1 MPPRGGTPAV
11 SASGGW
17 PPAWSRGTGR
27 EVVAS
32 RAAVATTDGYASE
45 VGLRVLRRGGNAVD
59 AAVASAFA
67 LAVVNP
73 EAGNLGGGGFLVVR
87 RPAGCLLAL
96 DFRSQAPGAA
106 DRAMYTR
113 PGVDRSEASL
123 LGHLSVAVPGSVG
136 GLWEAHRKLGS
147 MAWSELVEP
156 AARLAR
162 GFRVGERFARS
173 FPERVVEGL
182 RRFSHS
188 ASVFLPEESGGRPAP
203 PRPGRLFCQPEL
215 AGTLERIR
223 DRGADGFYRG
233 ETARCVVDEMRSG
246 GGIITHADLES
257 YRSVWREP
265 VCTHYAGHGV
275 VSMPP
280 SSSGGIALALSFQ
293 IAAALGLAG
302 EEWHGAGHIHLL
314 AETWRRAYAD
324 RNHHLGDPGFVEVP
338 ADGLVDPGYARD
350 RARTIS
356 RGAATPSAEV
366 GPGSPAAT
374 GGRHTTHLSVIDPA
388 GGAAS
393 LTTTLNTWYGSKLVV
408 PGAGFLL
415 NNEMDDFTIE
425 PGTPN
430 AFGLVQGEANAIAP
444 GKRMLSM
451 MTPTVVLNPSG
462 GLQMVVGTPGGATI
476 VTTVFQIISNML
488 DHGMTLAEAVFA
500 PRVHHQH
507 LPDRIAYEP
516 GGLGRRAREAL
527 CALGHRL
534 HEEEESWGDVQ
545 AIAVL
550 RDGSL
555 RAVSDPRRGGTA
567 LGF

>member
-1 MPPRGGTPAV
+1 M
-11 SASGGW
+11 SASGRW
-17 PPAWSRGTGR
+17 PPGWSSGTGR
-27 EVVAS
+27 EVAAA
-32 RAAVATTDGYASE
+32 RAAVATTDRYASE

-87 RPAGCLLAL
+87 RPAGSLLAL

-106 DRAMYTR
+106 DRTMYTR

-123 LGHLSVAVPGSVG
+123 LGHLSAAVPGSVAG
-136 GLWEAHRKLGS
+136 FWEAHRKLGS

-156 AARLAR
+156 AVRLAR
-162 GFRVGERFARS
+162 GFRVGKRFARS
-173 FPERVVEGL
+173 FPERIVEGL
-182 RRFSHS
+182 RRFPHS

-203 PRPGRLFCQPEL
+203 PRLGRLFCQPEL
-215 AGTLERIR
+215 ARTLERIR

-233 ETARCVVDEMRSG
+233 ETARCIVEEMRSG
-246 GGIITHADLES
+246 GGIITRADLES
-257 YRSVWREP
+257 YRTAWREP
-265 VCTHYAGHGV
+265 VCSPYAGHDI

-280 SSSGGIALALSFQ
+280 SSSGGIALALSFR

-324 RNHHLGDPGFVEVP
+324 RNHHLGDPAFVEVP
-338 ADGLVDPGYARD
+338 ADGLVDSGYARD

-356 RGAATPSAEV
+356 REAATPSAEV
-366 GPGSPAAT
+366 GPGDPAAT
-374 GGRHTTHLSVIDPA
+374 GGRHTTHLSVIDPG

-393 LTTTLNTWYGSKLVV
+393 LTTTLNTWYGSKLAV

-415 NNEMDDFTIE
+415 NNEMDDFTVE

-430 AFGLVQGEANAIAP
+430 AFGLVQGQANAIAS

-451 MTPTVVLNPSG
+451 MTPTIVLNPSG

-476 VTTVFQIISNML
+476 MTTVFQIISNVL
-488 DHGMTLAEAVFA
+488 DYGMPLAEAVLA

-507 LPDRIAYEP
+507 FPDRIAYEP
-516 GGLGRRAREAL
+516 GGLRRRAREAL

-534 HEEEESWGDVQ
+534 HEEAEPWGDVQ
-545 AIAVL
+545 AIAVV

>member
-1 MPPRGGTPAV
+1 M

-17 PPAWSRGTGR
+17 PPGWSRGTGR
-27 EVVAS
+27 EVVAA

-87 RPAGCLLAL
+87 RPAGSLLAL

-156 AARLAR
+156 AVRLAR

-173 FPERVVEGL
+173 FPERIVEGL

-203 PRPGRLFCQPEL
+203 PPLGRLFCQPEL
-215 AGTLERIR
+215 ARTLERIR

-233 ETARCVVDEMRSG
+233 ETARCVVEEMRSG

-280 SSSGGIALALSFQ
+280 PSSGGIALTLSFQ

-356 RGAATPSAEV
+356 REAATPSAEV
-366 GPGSPAAT
+366 GPGNPAET

-415 NNEMDDFTIE
+415 NNEMDDFTVE

-451 MTPTVVLNPSG
+451 MTPTIVLSPSG

-476 VTTVFQIISNML
+476 VTTVFQVISNVL

-516 GGLGRRAREAL
+516 GGLGHRVREAL

-534 HEEEESWGDVQ
+534 HEEESWGDVQ
-545 AIAVL
+545 AIAVV